1 MKKSRLKQLIK
12 EVIEEMTRR
21 DFLRASLGGIAGA
34 ALGGK
39 AMAGSSHDDMFK
51 DLDKRTKKARRDI
64 LKIHNKNLTDED
76 FDAVEE
82 FIDEHAEKAKQYI
95 LNLPRGEYTHG
106 VTKEYHLTK
115 MVQFFEAVNEKAKK
129 MLKGAKYV
137 ELDIGVVMGKMNDKE
152 REYVMGDRYGK
163 L

>member
-1 MKKSRLKQLIK
+1 MKKSELKSLIQ
-12 EVIEEMTRR
+12 EVIAEMNRR
-21 DFLRASLGGIAGA
+21 DFLRASLGGVAAA

-39 AMAGSSHDDMFK
+39 AMAKSPDDDFK
-51 DLDKRTKKARRDI
+51 DLDKRTRQARRDI
-64 LKIHNKNLTDED
+64 LKIHNKNLTDKD

-82 FIDEHAEKAKQYI
+82 FIDEHAEKAKKYL
-95 LNLPRGEYTHG
+95 LNLPKGEYTHG

-115 MVQFFEAVNEKAKK
+115 MVQFFEKVNEKAKE

-137 ELDIGVVMGKMNDKE
+137 ELDIGVVMGKMNDNE
-152 REYVMGDRYGK
+152 RKHVMGDYYGR